1 MQRKPLISSS
11 EHAKMFTVILHDIKF
26 KIASNATHDGF
37 CCPSNAILHKYKDK
51 VDYKLTIDVPC

>member
-11 EHAKMFTVILHDIKF
+11 EHAKMFTEF